1 MIGLSSGA
9 SIWLACGVT
18 DLRNGFD
25 GLAGLMQT
33 HLSKDAFSGQLLVF
47 RDRRGDRVKRLWWD
61 GDGLCLF
68 AKRLEVGRFVWPQ
81 ALSGVVHLSQA
92 QLSMLLEGIDWRSP
106 RRTQTPRRAA

>member
-25 GLAGLMQT
+25 GLAGLVQT
-33 HLSKDAFSGQLLVF
+33 HLAKDAFSGQLLVF
-47 RDRRGDRVKRLWWD
+47 RDRRGDRVKMLWWD

-68 AKRLEVGRFVWPQ
+68 AKRLRIPAKSITESGR
-81 ALSGVVHLSQA
+81 S
-92 QLSMLLEGIDWRSP
+92 RSVSP
-106 RRTQTPRRAA
+106 VMPITESSRSDAGW

>member
-1 MIGLSSGA
+1 MIGFSGGT
-9 SIWLACGVT
+9 SVWLACGVT

-25 GLAGLMQT
+25 GLAGLVQT
-33 HLSKDAFSGQLLVF
+33 HLGKDAFSGQLLVF
-47 RDRRGDRVKRLWWD
+47 RGRRGDRVKMLWWD